1 MLLTIN
7 PVSPQQRLIDRTV
20 SILKND
26 GVIIYPTDTVYGLGC
41 SIFSKKAMT
50 RICQIKNRDPKKPMS
65 FVCSSDSQ
73 IQEYTQGIPT
83 HIFRIIRRY
92 LPGPYT
98 FIFNASKVVPQM
110 MLTKRKTL
118 GCRWPDQSIAIKL
131 VETLGHP
138 ILSTSLLTSEDT
150 LYNDATLLH
159 EEYKK
164 QVDLVIDGG
173 TIFAEY
179 STIMD
184 FTISPP
190 VVVRQGKGETSWVKK
205 IFV

>member
-7 PVSPQQRLIDRTV
+7 PSNPQQRLIDKAV
-20 SILKND
+20 SILQND

-41 SIFSKKAMT
+41 NIFSKKAMN
-50 RICQIKNRDPKKPMS
+50 RICQIKNRDPKKPMT
-65 FVCSSDSQ
+65 FICSSESQ

-83 HIFRIIRRY
+83 PIFKIMRRY

-118 GCRWPDQSIAIKL
+118 GCRWPDHPIALKL

-138 ILSTSLLTSEDT
+138 ILSTSFLNSEDM
-150 LYNDATLLH
+150 LHDDPLELH
-159 EEYKK
+159 EEFKK
-164 QVDLVIDGG
+164 LVDLVIDGG
-173 TIFAEY
+173 SIFAEY
-179 STIMD
+179 STIVD
-184 FTISPP
+184 FSIFPP
-190 VVVRQGKGETSWVKK
+190 EVIRQGKGETDWVEE

>member
-1 MLLTIN
+1 MLLNIN
-7 PVSPQQRLIDRTV
+7 PITPQQRLIDRAV
-20 SILKND
+20 SVLQNN

-50 RICQIKNRDPKKPMS
+50 RICQIKNRDPKKPMT
-65 FVCSSDSQ
+65 FICSNERQ

-83 HIFRIIRRY
+83 PIFKIIRRY

-118 GCRWPDQSIAIKL
+118 GCRWPDHAIALKL

-150 LYNDATLLH
+150 LHDDPINLH
-159 EEYKK
+159 DEFKK
-164 QVDLVIDGG
+164 LVDFVIDGG
-173 TIFAEY
+173 SIFAEY
-179 STIMD
+179 STIVD
-184 FTISPP
+184 FTLSPP
-190 VVVRQGKGETSWVKK
+190 EVVRQGKGETSWMKE